1 VAIARAVVVAT
12 LPGSETVV
20 AGLPLA
26 ARAAL
31 VLDAAGV
38 EAVAVLAPD
47 RPAWLRGPLER
58 RGVAVTW
65 LATPDDAARF
75 ADRAGERGP
84 ALVLR
89 GDVLV
94 DAAGARALT
103 AAVPAT
109 RFEDASGRAVAWH
122 CLPAELVP
130 CLRAAAAGVAPPAGA
145 TARAAEARAPG
156 PESRGHE
163 APSLEAG
170 EGLVLSLAGAGSP
183 GALEAR
189 LLGALARRT
198 ERRDSYL
205 AALID
210 RRLSRPVTRLFLRTP
225 LTPSGVTLLSVA
237 AGLVG
242 AAGLATT
249 SYATRVAGV
258 LCLLASIVLDCV
270 DGEVARARLE
280 QSPAGARL
288 DVVGDYV
295 VHLAVFGGLATGLLR
310 QGLPPG
316 GGRAALALVGGVGAA
331 MLVMH
336 VLFVRPAL
344 RQGDLHW
351 GGGGSSGGDTAIAD
365 VAEKLAS
372 RDYTYLLLVLAL
384 LGHLEWFLYAAAVG
398 SWVFAVALL
407 GYRLVAPAA
416 RDAAAS
422 P

>member
-1 VAIARAVVVAT
+1 MAIARAVVVAT
-12 LPGSETVV
+12 LPGSEAVV

-31 VLDAAGV
+31 ALHAAGV
-38 EAVAVLAPD
+38 QAVAVLAPD
-47 RPAWLRGPLER
+47 RPPWLRRPLER

-65 LATPDDAARF
+65 LSTPDDAARLVEQGDEQG
-75 ADRAGERGP
+75 A
-84 ALVLR
+84 ALILR

-94 DAAGARALT
+94 DAAGAGALAT
-103 AAVPAT
+103 APPAT
-109 RFEDASGRAVAWH
+109 RFEDASGRPVAWH
-122 CLPAELVP
+122 CAQTELAA
-130 CLRAAAAGVAPPAGA
+130 CLRAAAAGVAPAAGGT
-145 TARAAEARAPG
+145 TARVAEARAPG
-156 PESRGHE
+156 SRDPG
-163 APSLEAG
+163 APPLEAG

-210 RRLSRPVTRLFLRTP
+210 RRLSRPVTRLFLPMP

-249 SYATRVAGV
+249 SYATRVGGV

-295 VHLAVFGGLATGLLR
+295 VHLAVFAGLATGLLR

-316 GGRAALALVGGVGAA
+316 GGRAALALVAGVGAA

-351 GGGGSSGGDTAIAD
+351 GGGGSSAGDTAIAD

-398 SWVFAVALL
+398 SWVFVVALL
-407 GYRLVAPAA
+407 GYRLVAPAT